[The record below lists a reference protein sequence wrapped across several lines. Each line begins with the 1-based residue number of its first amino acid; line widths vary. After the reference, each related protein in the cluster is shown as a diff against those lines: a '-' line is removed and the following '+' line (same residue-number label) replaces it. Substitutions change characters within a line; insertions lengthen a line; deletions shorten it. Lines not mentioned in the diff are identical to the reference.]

1 MHRDANKSYLALV
14 VQTLDSAI
22 QWISIRET
30 NNNYCTIQWIE
41 IYVVD
46 SAIQHLSN
54 QGQALNAKNNSQNRI
69 SYLVT
74 ERHDQ
79 NATNPH

>member
-1 MHRDANKSYLALV
+1 MHRDANKSYQALV
-14 VQTLDSAI
+14 VQTLDSAN

-30 NNNYCTIQWIE
+30 NNCTIQWIE
-41 IYVVD
+41 IYPVD
-46 SAIQHLSN
+46 NAIQRLSN
-54 QGQALNAKNNSQNRI
+54 RGQLLNAKNNSQNII

-79 NATNPH
+79 NATKPH

>member
-30 NNNYCTIQWIE
+30 NNCTIQGIE
-41 IYVVD
+41 IYPVD
-46 SAIQHLSN
+46 SAIQRLSN
-54 QGQALNAKNNSQNRI
+54 QGQVLNAKNNSQK
-69 SYLVT
+69 
-74 ERHDQ
+74 Q
-79 NATNPH
+79 NFLPCHGKA